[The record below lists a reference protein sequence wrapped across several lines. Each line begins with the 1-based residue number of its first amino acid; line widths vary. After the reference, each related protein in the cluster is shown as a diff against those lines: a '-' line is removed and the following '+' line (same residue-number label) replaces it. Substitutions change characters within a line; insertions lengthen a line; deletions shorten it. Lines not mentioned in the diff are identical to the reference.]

1 MLAVRDTAAWAAAEA
16 RQHPR
21 PAGPHPPFREIF
33 LRVSWTDRTLAAVS
47 QAGLVNN
54 LNDGLVWVVLPV
66 LLVDHGVSVTG
77 VGYIKALYPFMWAA
91 GMIATGHL
99 ADRIGRKPPIVAG
112 MLIQAAGLAVITAG
126 ISRALAAGLAGAFL
140 LGAGTSLVYPTLLAA
155 VSDAAHPA
163 WRASALGVYR
173 LWRDAGYA
181 IGALIGG
188 ITAAIASLDA
198 AIGVAAILT
207 AASGLLA
214 WAFMTETHPR
224 PAADS
229 GSAGEPPLPTR
240 ASA

>member
-1 MLAVRDTAAWAAAEA
+1 
-16 RQHPR
+16 
-21 PAGPHPPFREIF
+21 
-33 LRVSWTDRTLAAVS
+33 
-47 QAGLVNN
+47 
-54 LNDGLVWVVLPV
+54 VLPV

-126 ISRALAAGLAGAFL
+126 ISRALAAGLTGAFL

-181 IGALIGG
+181 VGALIGG
-188 ITAAIASLDA
+188 ATAALASLDA
-198 AIGVAAILT
+198 AIGVAAVLT
-207 AASGLLA
+207 AASGGIA
-214 WAFMTETHPR
+214 WACMTETRPLHAGPSPHP
-224 PAADS
+224 
-229 GSAGEPPLPTR
+229 
-240 ASA
+240 

>member
-1 MLAVRDTAAWAAAEA
+1 
-16 RQHPR
+16 
-21 PAGPHPPFREIF
+21 
-33 LRVSWTDRTLAAVS
+33 
-47 QAGLVNN
+47 
-54 LNDGLVWVVLPV
+54 
-66 LLVDHGVSVTG
+66 
-77 VGYIKALYPFMWAA
+77 MWAA

-173 LWRDAGYA
+173 LWRDSGYA

-188 ITAAIASLDA
+188 ITAALASLDA
-198 AIGVAAILT
+198 AIGVAAVLT
-207 AASGLLA
+207 AVSSLLA
-214 WAFMTETHPR
+214 WAFMRETHPR
-224 PAADS
+224 PAAD
-229 GSAGEPPLPTR
+229 GGQPANCPPDPRGGLASAGRR
-240 ASA
+240 ARERVRSCQCPGRPGAAS